1 METVLQ
7 IVLGFVWWII
17 GLPIVCLAATPF
29 ILAVS
34 CIGRGSYWHQVRR
47 RYRGLI
53 DFWKEYGMLIVP

>member
-1 METVLQ
+1 MESVLQ

-29 ILAVS
+29 ILAAS
-34 CIGRGSYWHQVRR
+34 CLGRGSYLARVCG

-53 DFWKEYGMLIVP
+53 DFWKEYGILLVP